1 MALDKRIWMHFDLLP
16 FVFIIPLLVVSFVLI
31 FESSTVLS
39 LKQGVYYAIGFLL
52 FWIVFFIPFRKLDRW
67 LFVFY
72 WACVI
77 LLALVDFM
85 GSSKLGAQR
94 WLVIPFTSITL
105 QPSEPV
111 KIAILLLLAHLIKIN
126 P

>member
-1 MALDKRIWMHFDLLP
+1 MALDKRIWMHFDLLS
-16 FVFIIPLLVVSFVLI
+16 FVFIIPLLVVSFLLI
-31 FESSTVLS
+31 FESSAVLS

-85 GSSKLGAQR
+85 GS
-94 WLVIPFTSITL
+94 
-105 QPSEPV
+105 
-111 KIAILLLLAHLIKIN
+111 
-126 P
+126 